1 MATLAN
7 LTVAISGN
15 TVGLN
20 KSLQKAQTRV
30 DKFRSRA
37 GLALKAVRTAALGL
51 AVAGGASLV
60 AFGVKAVQSFV
71 GTGDELDKM
80 SKRLGISV
88 ETLSELKFAAEQ
100 SGASLDDIEK
110 AVKKLSSSVFDA
122 NNGVKASADAFQ
134 ALGLNAAMLQDL
146 SPEEQFLAVT
156 KALAQV
162 ENASTRAALA
172 QDVFGRAGTTLLPLV
187 AEGAEGLEELRQR
200 ARDLGITFT
209 TGAAAKA
216 ADFTDAL
223 NELKVSI
230 GGLGNVVAEKIVP
243 ALTNLLNWFTDNR
256 EAVGEFLG
264 EVQEKVGPFVEAFVS
279 GAGFVLEALGK
290 VLSWIVSNKPVLIA
304 LIIAIGIAIVTALG
318 PVSLAV
324 LAILGII
331 TAIGFVRDNWDTIWN
346 TILGVWDTVS
356 GAILTAYESNFG
368 WLLPAGPL
376 VKAILFVRDN
386 WDTIWNT
393 ILGVW
398 DTVSGAISGIWD
410 TAWGWL
416 KTGFSTAVEA
426 VKTVWD
432 TQWDLIFSAFDTISG
447 TISGIWDTAWGW
459 LKTGFSTAVEAVKT
473 VWDTIWKAIF
483 ATFDF
488 LSSAIYGVWLTAWGW
503 LKTGFGV
510 AIGFV
515 RDNWDTIWQAIFD
528 TFDRL
533 SSAIYG
539 VWLTAWGWLKTGFS
553 TAVEAVK
560 TVWDTVWGGIRSGF
574 SAFVSPINRIID
586 GLRSNLDSLLDA
598 LSRARSAISNLPN
611 VPTSAPGLLRAVL
624 GSAIPG
630 YASGVQNFRGG
641 MALVGER
648 GPELVNLP
656 RGSDVI
662 PSGRGGSS
670 MTTVVNM
677 NFYGDIYGDDFD
689 RRVNEAR
696 LRWERAGNA

>member
-7 LTVAISGN
+7 LTVAITGN
-15 TVGLN
+15 TVGLK
-20 KSLQKAQTRV
+20 KSLQKAQTQT

-37 GLALKAVRTAALGL
+37 GLAFKAVRTAALGL

-223 NELKVSI
+223 NELKLSI

-264 EVQEKVGPFVEAFVS
+264 QVQEKVGPFVEAFVS

-290 VLSWIVSNKPVLIA
+290 VLSWIVTNKPILIA
-304 LIIAIGIAIVTALG
+304 LIIAIGLAIVTALG

-331 TAIGFVRDNWDTIWN
+331 TAIGLVRDNWDTIWN

-356 GAILTAYESNFG
+356 GAILTAYESNWG

-398 DTVSGAISGIWD
+398 DTVSGAILTAYESNWGWLLPAGPLVKAILFVRDNWD
-410 TAWGWL
+410 TIWKAIFATFDFISSALYGVWLTLWDWL
-416 KTGFSTAVEA
+416 KTGFGVAVMFIRELWA
-426 VKTVWD
+426 
-432 TQWDLIFSAFDTISG
+432 TQWDLIFSAFDTISSAL
-447 TISGIWDTAWGW
+447 SGVWDTAWGW
-459 LKTGFSTAVEAVKT
+459 LKTGFT
-473 VWDTIWKAIF
+473 
-483 ATFDF
+483 
-488 LSSAIYGVWLTAWGW
+488 
-503 LKTGFGV
+503 
-510 AIGFV
+510 
-515 RDNWDTIWQAIFD
+515 
-528 TFDRL
+528 
-533 SSAIYG
+533 
-539 VWLTAWGWLKTGFS
+539 

-586 GLRSNLDSLLDA
+586 GLRSNLDGLRSALDNARNA
-598 LSRARSAISNLPN
+598 LSNVPN

-630 YASGVQNFRGG
+630 FASGVQNFRGG

-696 LRWERAGNA
+696 LRWERRGNA